1 MSNSKLQQVFSHII
15 LKSLLNNG
23 KLYKQ
28 AKFFSLGAWR
38 DFIGRLLD
46 SFRVRRQLRNIDYL
60 AANQPHMSEGHF
72 MNQMRSAQKNLA
84 KTLSGANIRLKQPE
98 IREIASGI
106 ERGGVIT
113 TLGADRLRQIF
124 NPWQVIKENPSKA
137 TGLGVGSLG
146 ALGGTYY
153 LGSNLMDNASSSLQE
168 KIEKGLSDLQN
179 KIEEGLSEGMQKGL
193 QRVGLADDQGKIN
206 LNNVI
211 TPQLLSQ
218 AGSSLGSGLVSSISD
233 PLFTT
238 FGIDPNQLSPTTKLL
253 ILLMLAGGTLGLG
266 SRLVSR

>member
-1 MSNSKLQQVFSHII
+1 MSKSKLQQVFSRII
-15 LKSLLNNG
+15 LKSFLNNG

-28 AKFFSLGAWR
+28 AKFFSLSGWR
-38 DFIGRLLD
+38 DFIGSLLD
-46 SFRVRRQLRNIDYL
+46 SFRVRRQLGNIEYL
-60 AANQPHMSEGHF
+60 TANQPYMDRIYF
-72 MNQMRSAQKNLA
+72 NRQMRSARKNLA
-84 KTLSGANIRLKQPE
+84 KTLNTANTRLKKEEIKEIANNIR
-98 IREIASGI
+98 
-106 ERGGVIT
+106 RGGINEEQIKQ
-113 TLGADRLRQIF
+113 LRQFF
-124 NPWQVIKENPSKA
+124 NPWQVIKENPLKA
-137 TGLGVGSLG
+137 TGLGIGSLG

-153 LGSNLMDNASSSLQE
+153 LGRNLMGNASSSLQD

-233 PLFTT
+233 PLFTM
-238 FGIDPNQLSPTTKLL
+238 FGIDPNQLSPTAKLL